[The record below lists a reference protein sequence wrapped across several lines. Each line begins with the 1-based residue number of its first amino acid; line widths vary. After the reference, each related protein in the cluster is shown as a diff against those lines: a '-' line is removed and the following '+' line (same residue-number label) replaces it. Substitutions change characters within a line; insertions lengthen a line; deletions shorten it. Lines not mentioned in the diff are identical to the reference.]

1 MKQIQNFEHYHVD
14 EYGNVYSEKT
24 GKLKQLSPIL
34 THYGYYEVQLSSSLN
49 KLRAKI
55 HRLVAECF
63 ISNPNNLPQ
72 VNHLDGNKLNN
83 HVSNLEWCTP
93 KDNLKHAREN
103 GLNTSNNLSPNGRG
117 EKNTRSKLTEKQ
129 VLEIKVLLEHGILM
143 DKQIAKIY
151 NVGAPRISKIKNGM
165 NWKHLILPT
174 ES

>member
-1 MKQIQNFEHYHVD
+1 MKQIKNFEQYYVD
-14 EYGNVYSEKT
+14 EHGNVYSEKT

-63 ISNPNNLPQ
+63 ISNSNNLPQ

-103 GLNTSNNLSPNGRG
+103 GLNTSCNIIPNGKG
-117 EKNTRSKLTEKQ
+117 EKNTRSKLTEIQ
-129 VLEIKVLLEHGILM
+129 VLEIRQKASIGVKHKQLGIEYGV
-143 DKQIAKIY
+143 AE
-151 NVGAPRISKIKNGM
+151 GTISGIVSRFR
-165 NWKHLILPT
+165 WTHI
-174 ES
+174 